1 MRDYQMLL
9 KMFEKVNENHYY
21 NYEEENGNYIIEFYQ
36 PDEYYNTYLIFDSNG
51 NFKEIG

>member
-1 MRDYQMLL
+1 MSDYQMLL

-36 PDEYYNTYLIFDSNG
+36 SDEYYNTYLIFDSDG